1 LEAPRRTVSPFSS
14 SSPSLSVL
22 DAQSLYTPV
31 PQNPWIQNATVR
43 ENILFGDEKP
53 DEARFR
59 EAIRSCALESDVA
72 MREIFSGQVSP
83 LADTDVLVLL
93 ML

>member
-1 LEAPRRTVSPFSS
+1 MEAPRRTVSPFSF
-14 SSPSLSVL
+14 SSPSLSVP

-31 PQNPWIQNATVR
+31 PQNPWIQNATLR

-72 MREIFSGQVSP
+72 MREVFPGPSQFAV
-83 LADTDVLVLL
+83 DTDVLFLL